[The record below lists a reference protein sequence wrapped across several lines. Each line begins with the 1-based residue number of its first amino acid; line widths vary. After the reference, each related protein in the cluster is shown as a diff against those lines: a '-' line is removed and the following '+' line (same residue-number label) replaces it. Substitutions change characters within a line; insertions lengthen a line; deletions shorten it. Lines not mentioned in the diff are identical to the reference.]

1 LVKIDSLSF
10 GSIIV
15 DGKKH
20 RHDITI
26 FPDGKLKRRK
36 GGILMFGSHTFKRKE
51 LEELYERG
59 AEVLVIGTG
68 TNGVAELAEEAKEFA
83 EERKIELIELL
94 SVEAIKKFNELAAQN
109 RKVGTIIH
117 VTC

>member
-1 LVKIDSLSF
+1 VKINSISF

-20 RHDITI
+20 RHDVTI
-26 FPDGKLKRRK
+26 FPDGQLKRRK
-36 GGILMFGSHTFKRKE
+36 GGILMFGSHVFKRKE
-51 LEELYERG
+51 FEEMHERG

-68 TNGVAELAEEAKEFA
+68 TSGVAKVAEEARKFA
-83 EERKIELIELL
+83 EESKIEPIELL
-94 SVEAIKKFNELAAQN
+94 SVEAIKKFNELVAEGK
-109 RKVGTIIH
+109 KVGAIIH